1 MNGDISMD
9 RPSALDAIKETVG
22 PNGWLAGDVDIEP
35 YVTEWRKILHGNCL
49 MVVRPASTEET
60 ARVVEICHRAAIP
73 ITPQGGNTGMVGGGV
88 PNDGIVLSTE
98 RMTAVRELD
107 IDNGT
112 ITVEAGCIL
121 AEVRNAARDG
131 GLLFPLSM
139 ASEGS
144 CRIGGNI
151 ATNAGGNNT
160 LRYGNTRDLVLG
172 LEVVLP
178 DGRVWNGLR
187 GLRKCNTGY
196 DIKQLF
202 IGSEGTL
209 GVITAAVLALTPA
222 PKGRMTAMATADSW
236 QDLLKFFAI
245 MRGRLAGSLVAF
257 ETFTELGMEITT
269 RHVDGAVDPFTEPA
283 PLYALIE
290 TVCYGDDAAVREAL
304 ETGLG
309 EAFEQELVG
318 NAVIAE
324 SGPQADNLWL
334 IRESLP
340 EAQLVEATV
349 IKHDISVPISKIP
362 AYVAEGSKIA
372 MEIIA
377 GCRVLPFGHMGDGN
391 LHFNLLGPENL
402 DRNEFLAR
410 TGEVNRALH
419 DIAVGMGGSF
429 SAEHGIGQIKRDDL
443 IRYRSGVE
451 IEMMTWIKSAFDPD
465 NLMNPGK
472 VIVAVQDKQ
481 PR

>member
-1 MNGDISMD
+1 MNPNVSMEWS
-9 RPSALDAIKETVG
+9 SALDAIKESVG
-22 PNGWLAGDVDIEP
+22 PNGWLAEDAELEP
-35 YVTEWRKILHGNCL
+35 YVSEWRKILHGNCQ

-60 ARVVEICHRAAIP
+60 AKVVEICHRAGIP

-88 PNDGIVLSTE
+88 PDDGIVLSTE

-107 IDNGT
+107 VDNGT

-121 AEVRNAARDG
+121 AEVQNAARDSG
-131 GLLFPLSM
+131 FLFPLSL
-139 ASEGS
+139 AAEGS

-160 LRYGNTRDLVLG
+160 VRYGNTRDLVLG

-178 DGRVWNGLR
+178 DGRVWDGLR

-196 DIKQLF
+196 DLKHLF

-222 PKGRMTAMATADSW
+222 PKDRVTAMATADSW
-236 QDLLKFFAI
+236 QNLLKLFAI
-245 MRGRLAGSLVAF
+245 MRGPLAGSLVAF
-257 ETFTELGMEITT
+257 ETFTSLGMEITT
-269 RHVDGAVDPFTEPA
+269 RHIDDAVDPFTEPA

-290 TVCYGDDAAVREAL
+290 TVCYGDDVAVRKAL
-304 ETGLG
+304 ETGLS
-309 EAFEQELVG
+309 EAFEQELIG
-318 NAVIAE
+318 DAVIAE
-324 SGPQADNLWL
+324 SGQQADNLWR
-334 IRESLP
+334 IREGLP
-340 EAQLVEATV
+340 EAQSVEGTV

-372 MEIIA
+372 TEIIS

-402 DRNEFLAR
+402 DREEFLAHM
-410 TGEVNRALH
+410 GKVNRALH
-419 DIAVGMGGSF
+419 DLAVGMGGSF
-429 SAEHGIGQIKRDDL
+429 SAEHGIGLVKRDDL
-443 IRYRSGVE
+443 IRYRSDVE
-451 IEMMTWIKSAFDPD
+451 IDLMTRIKSAFDP
-465 NLMNPGK
+465 NNRMNPGK
-472 VIVAVQDKQ
+472 VIPSIPA
-481 PR
+481 P

>member
-1 MNGDISMD
+1 MNTNLSMD
-9 RPSALDAIKETVG
+9 WPSALDAIRETVG
-22 PNGWLAGDVDIEP
+22 PNGWLAEDAELEP
-35 YVTEWRKILHGNCL
+35 YVTERRKILHGNCQ

-60 ARVVEICHRAAIP
+60 AKVVEICHRAAIP

-88 PNDGIVLSTE
+88 PDDGIVLSTE

-107 IDNGT
+107 AANGT
-112 ITVEAGCIL
+112 ITVDAGCIL
-121 AEVRNAARDG
+121 AEVQNAARDG
-131 GLLFPLSM
+131 GFMFPISL
-139 ASEGS
+139 AAEGS

-160 LRYGNTRDLVLG
+160 IRYGNTRDLVLG

-187 GLRKCNTGY
+187 ALRKCNTGY
-196 DIKQLF
+196 DLKHLF

-222 PKGRMTAMATADSW
+222 PKDRVTAMVTANSW

-245 MRGRLAGSLVAF
+245 MRGHLAGSLVAF
-257 ETFTELGMEITT
+257 ETFTSLGMEITT
-269 RHVDGAVDPFTEPA
+269 RHMDGIVDPFTEPA

-290 TVCYGDDAAVREAL
+290 TVCYGDAAAVREAL
-304 ETGLG
+304 ESGLG

-318 NAVIAE
+318 DAVIAE
-324 SGPQADNLWL
+324 SGPQADNLWR
-334 IRESLP
+334 IRECLP
-340 EAQLVEATV
+340 EAQLVEDTV

-362 AYVAEGSKIA
+362 AYVADGSRIA
-372 MEIIA
+372 MDIVP

-391 LHFNLLGPENL
+391 LHFNLLRPENL
-402 DRNEFLAR
+402 DRDKFLAR
-410 TGEVNRALH
+410 MGKVNRALH
-419 DIAVGMGGSF
+419 DLAVGMGGSF
-429 SAEHGIGQIKRDDL
+429 SAEHGIGQAKLDDL
-443 IRYRSGVE
+443 IRYRSDVE
-451 IEMMTWIKSAFDPD
+451 IEMMTWIKSAFDPN

-472 VIVAVQDKQ
+472 VIIPVLG
-481 PR
+481 P